1 MFAKPPI
8 PAWDGRSA
16 WCVLDTALGDGR
28 QFLGLWD
35 AWVADPDRPRMLHYV
50 GIAGHFVA
58 PDSSLPRALQWRAAC
73 RDLSPGF
80 HRIALE
86 GGRVSVTLCLGDL
99 AAMLAA
105 QDCQADAIWL
115 PNGAPQWDK
124 WAVKAVAR
132 CCRRG
137 TQLRFGQPQETLLP
151 AWRDAGF
158 RFPGVHG
165 EATYDPDWTLRR
177 TRQPDQHQ
185 ANPTPG
191 HCAVVGAGLAGAS
204 VARALALRGWSVTVL
219 DPCAEPA
226 GGASGLPVGLVVPHV
241 SADDNPRS
249 RLSRCGARLTLA
261 HARDLLIEGQD
272 WSLSGVTEMRLQ
284 ENTNTRVPLWHPMA
298 GWIKTAALVR
308 AWLNTPGV
316 VFKGSTMVS
325 SLALE
330 NAQWQLLDAAGDT
343 VATADIVV
351 LANACGCKNLLHS
364 AQINALHSM
373 FGTVSFGTNGT
384 DSDGLERL
392 FPPTPVNGLGSFVPL
407 VPSDQ
412 GHFWAAGATFEP
424 DPATTRDMSAQHK
437 MNQKRLHAL
446 LPEVAAALAPQFAAH
461 QVRAWSGERCVTH
474 DRLPLVGPAPAAEM
488 RGLWLSA
495 GMGSRG
501 LSFSALCAEVLA
513 ARLGGEPLPVEVS
526 LLRSLDANRPL
537 RHKDSA
543 SAAKPFVATPESAVD

>member
-1 MFAKPPI
+1 
-8 PAWDGRSA
+8 
-16 WCVLDTALGDGR
+16 
-28 QFLGLWD
+28 
-35 AWVADPDRPRMLHYV
+35 MLHYV
-50 GIAGHFVA
+50 GIAGHSMS
-58 PDSSLPRALQWRAAC
+58 PDPRHPRAAQWQAAC

-86 GGRVSVTLCLGDL
+86 GGQVSVTLCLGDMP
-99 AAMLAA
+99 AMLAA
-105 QDCQADAIWL
+105 QDFQADALWL
-115 PNGAPQWDK
+115 PDDAPHWDK

-137 TQLRFGQPQETLLP
+137 TQLRCAQPLGP
-151 AWRDAGF
+151 RASAWAEAGF
-158 RFPGVHG
+158 QLQTPSGD
-165 EATYDPDWTLRR
+165 ATYDPDWALRR
-177 TRQPDQHQ
+177 TRHATHPIHP
-185 ANPTPG
+185 APG
-191 HCAVVGAGLAGAS
+191 RCAVVGAGLAGAS
-204 VARALALRGWSVTVL
+204 VARALALRGWEVTVL
-219 DPCAEPA
+219 DRCAEPA

-249 RLSRCGARLTLA
+249 RLSRCGARLMLA
-261 HARDLLIEGQD
+261 HAKDLLVEGLD
-272 WSLSGVTEMRLQ
+272 WSPSGVTEMRLQ
-284 ENTNTRVPLWHPMA
+284 ESTAARVPLWHPMA
-298 GWIKTAALVR
+298 GWIKPAALVR

-316 VFKGSTMVS
+316 VFKGSTTVS

-330 NAQWQLLDAAGDT
+330 DAQWQLRDAAGDT
-343 VATADIVV
+343 LAKADIVV
-351 LANACGCKNLLHS
+351 LANACGCKNLVQG
-364 AQINALHSM
+364 AQVNAMHSM
-373 FGTVSFGTNGT
+373 FGTVSIGAHGT
-384 DSDGLERL
+384 DGDGPERV

-407 VPSDQ
+407 VPAEQ

-424 DPATTRDMSAQHK
+424 DPATARNMSAQHE

-513 ARLGGEPLPVEVS
+513 ARVGGEPLPVEVS

-537 RHKDSA
+537 RHKDIA
-543 SAAKPFVATPESAVD
+543 SAAIPFVASPESDGD